1 VSQRWLLRFDDEIR
15 VMDGC
20 VHGWQGRESRE
31 AQRRGEEM
39 DGRREEE
46 EDGPPAFRHDEREM
60 SDE

>member
-1 VSQRWLLRFDDEIR
+1 
-15 VMDGC
+15 
-20 VHGWQGRESRE
+20 
-31 AQRRGEEM
+31 M